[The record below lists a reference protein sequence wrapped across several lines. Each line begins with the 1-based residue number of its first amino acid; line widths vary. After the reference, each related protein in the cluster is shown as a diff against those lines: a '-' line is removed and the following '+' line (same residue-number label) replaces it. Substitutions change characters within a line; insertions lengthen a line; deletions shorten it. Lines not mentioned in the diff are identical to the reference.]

1 MSVRQR
7 LSSERGFSLLEL
19 LVSSAIMMVVTGA
32 IFSMVNPSH
41 GTARSQPEVADLQQR
56 MRVGSDTLFKELLM
70 AGAGPYF
77 GDRTGSLL
85 NFFAPIVPRRMGLL
99 DADAPRAALDPNNP
113 KLTLTYIPN
122 SYSQTSI
129 AQTMPPQSVELKV
142 TYPPNCQVPKELCG
156 FDIGMTVLI
165 FDDTGHFDTFTLTQV
180 QDDAAHVQHRGQGL
194 TYGYGAG
201 STITQAVSKTYYRNA
216 ATNQLMV
223 YDGYKTE
230 TPIVDNVVDL
240 RFEYFGDPAPPTTP
254 DPGVGGGANC
264 LYDAMHNLVGL
275 PTLTADEGSLAVLK
289 PEQLTDGPW
298 CGGGEN
304 EFDADLLRVRKVR
317 VTLRMQVASESL
329 RGSSALFLNK
339 GPAKQSMTMVPDY
352 VVQFDITPRNL
363 NLVR

>member
-1 MSVRQR
+1 MSMRQR

-19 LVSSAIMMVVTGA
+19 LVSTAIMMVVTGA

-41 GTARSQPEVADLQQR
+41 GTARSQPEVSDIQQR
-56 MRVGSDTLFKELLM
+56 MRVGSDTLFKELMM

-85 NFFAPIVPRRMGLL
+85 NFFAPILPRRIGLL
-99 DADAPRAALDPNNP
+99 NADGRAVYKSDT
-113 KLTLTYIPN
+113 LTLTYIPN

-129 AQTMPPQSVELKV
+129 ALAMPPQSVELKV

-156 FDIGMTVLI
+156 FEIGMTVLI
-165 FDDTGHFDTFTLTQV
+165 FDNTGHFDTFTLTQV
-180 QDDAAHVQHRGQGL
+180 QDDAAHVQHRGAGL
-194 TYGYGAG
+194 NYGYAAG

-216 ATNQLMV
+216 ETNQLMV

-275 PTLTADEGSLAVLK
+275 PTLTADEGSLAILK
-289 PEQLTDGPW
+289 PEQLNDGPW
-298 CGGGEN
+298 CGGGDN

-317 VTLRMQVASESL
+317 VTLRMQASSESL
-329 RGSSALFLNK
+329 RGSNPALFLNP

-352 VVQFDITPRNL
+352 VVRFDITPRNL